1 MDIGIKIKTA
11 REARKMTQEELGIAC
26 GTTKQTIFKY
36 ETGVVTNIPLDRIE
50 KIAEILGISPVYL
63 LGWDHFP
70 TPRFTVEDVNNT
82 SEESKLIGLY
92 RELNEE
98 GQDKLVDYA
107 DDMVRSGKYI
117 KSDEVVVGKE
127 V

>member
-11 REARKMTQEELGIAC
+11 REAIKMTQEELGIAC

-50 KIAEILGISPVYL
+50 KMADVLGISPVYL
-63 LGWDHFP
+63 LGWDHFTIP
-70 TPRFTVEDVNNT
+70 THEKANDNQT
-82 SEESKLIGLY
+82 SEESKLIDLY
-92 RELNEE
+92 RELNDE
-98 GQDKLVDYA
+98 GQERLLETA

-117 KSDEVVVGKE
+117 KSDEAIVGKE
-127 V
+127 A

>member
-1 MDIGIKIKTA
+1 MDIGIKIKAA

-50 KIAEILGISPVYL
+50 KMADVLNISPVHL
-63 LGWDHFP
+63 LGWEHFL
-70 TPRFTVEDVNNT
+70 TPAFTVENNNST
-82 SEESKLIGLY
+82 SEESKLINLY

-98 GQDKLVDYA
+98 GQEKLVDYA

-117 KSDEVVVGKE
+117 KSDEVIVDKE
-127 V
+127 A